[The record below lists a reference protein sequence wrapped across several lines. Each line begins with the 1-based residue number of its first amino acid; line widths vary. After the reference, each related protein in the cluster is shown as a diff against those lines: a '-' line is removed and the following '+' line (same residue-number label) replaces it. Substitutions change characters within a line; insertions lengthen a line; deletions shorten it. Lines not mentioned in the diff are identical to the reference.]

1 MKQQRAILTDMVIR
15 QILRIPASEW
25 PRLFR
30 MEKRALPTMM
40 QTMKQEKTMPRGV
53 LPVSRTGV
61 QRNTKMY
68 MQDSSR
74 DWQDPRRKTWLSLK
88 MILSPSMQLPEKLFF
103 LSP

>member
-1 MKQQRAILTDMVIR
+1 MSYLAVKQQMAILTDIVIR
-15 QILRIPASEW
+15 QIFRIAASEW

-68 MQDSSR
+68 IQDSSR
-74 DWQDPRRKTWLSLK
+74 AWADPNRKT
-88 MILSPSMQLPEKLFF
+88 
-103 LSP
+103 

>member
-68 MQDSSR
+68 MQDSNR
-74 DWQDPRRKTWLSLK
+74 DCTH
-88 MILSPSMQLPEKLFF
+88 PSSKIF
-103 LSP
+103 SS